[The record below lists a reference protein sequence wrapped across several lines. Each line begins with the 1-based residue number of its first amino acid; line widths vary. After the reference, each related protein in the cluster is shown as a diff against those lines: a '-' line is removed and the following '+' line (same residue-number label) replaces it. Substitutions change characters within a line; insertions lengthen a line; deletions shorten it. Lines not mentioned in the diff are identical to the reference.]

1 MEEQFFPKEINEVLS
16 MVSENYSEI
25 YEGLIYLHD
34 MTGWSYS
41 EIAERV
47 SRNQDY
53 YTLKDL
59 ICFAMNTE
67 IKRENDSRNELCWD
81 TDISF

>member
-1 MEEQFFPKEINEVLS
+1 MEEQFFHKEINEVLS
-16 MVSENYSEI
+16 MVSDEFGEI
-25 YEGLIYLHD
+25 YNGLIYLHD
-34 MTGWSYS
+34 MTGWSYA

-53 YTLKDL
+53 CYLKDL
-59 ICFAMNTE
+59 IRFAMKSE
-67 IKRENDSRNELCWD
+67 IDREKDSRNELCWD